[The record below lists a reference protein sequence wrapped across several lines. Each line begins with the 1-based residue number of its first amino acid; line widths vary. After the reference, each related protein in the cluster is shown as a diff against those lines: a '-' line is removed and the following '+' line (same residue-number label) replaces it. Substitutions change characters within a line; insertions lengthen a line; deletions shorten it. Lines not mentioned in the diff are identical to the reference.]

1 MRALRWHGPRDLRLV
16 ELVESGLK
24 RGEVRVGVACCG
36 ICGSDLHEYVN
47 GPHAI
52 PVEHVHA
59 ISGHKAPLT
68 LGHEFSGTVV
78 ESADPA
84 WAVGTRVVVEPEYRC
99 GVCEHCR
106 SGHYNRCVS
115 MGFVGLMGDGAM
127 ADNVVVPAYM
137 LHALPDAVSFEQ
149 AATFEPAAVALHA
162 VCRSSLKANDA
173 CAVFG
178 LGPVGL
184 LLLAMLRRCGAGDII
199 AVDVNPHR
207 LALAGAM
214 GATHVVDASREEAVA
229 AVQRITGGRGAARSF
244 EVAGVQASLDSALG
258 GLRKGGEM
266 VLVGLMAKAQLD
278 VFDAVNRELQIT
290 CSVGY
295 RGVHS
300 TLIDWTASGLIDPGA
315 IVTRRVGLEQ
325 AVAQGFDALLSDPRQ
340 IKVLVTPQ
348 GDATGPRDP
357 DRTRA

>member
-16 ELVESGLK
+16 ELVETGLR

-36 ICGSDLHEYVN
+36 ICGSDLHEYVS

-52 PVEHVHA
+52 PVEHVHP
-59 ISGHKAPLT
+59 ISGQKAPLT
-68 LGHEFSGTVV
+68 LGHEFSGAVV

-99 GVCEHCR
+99 GTCEYCR
-106 SGHYNRCVS
+106 TGRYNLCRS

-127 ADNVVVPAYM
+127 ADNVVVPAYT
-137 LHALPDAVSFEQ
+137 LHALPDEVSFEQ

-162 VCRSSLKANDA
+162 VRRSTLQAGDD

-184 LLLAMLRRCGAGDII
+184 LIVAMLRRCGAGSIV
-199 AVDVNPHR
+199 AVDVNPQR

-214 GATHVVDASREEAVA
+214 GATHTVDALKEDAVA
-229 AVQRITGGRGAARSF
+229 AVQRATAGRGAAVSF
-244 EVAGVQASLDSALG
+244 EVAGVQASLDSTLG
-258 GLRKGGEM
+258 CVRKGGEV
-266 VLVGLMAKAQLD
+266 VLVGLMGQAQLD

-295 RGVHS
+295 RGVHP
-300 TLIDWTASGLIDPGA
+300 TLIDWTASGLIDPSA
-315 IVTRRVGLEQ
+315 IVTRSVGLEE
-325 AVAQGFDALLSDPRQ
+325 AVPLGFDALLADASQ

-348 GDATGPRDP
+348 ARARE
-357 DRTRA
+357 RTPA

>member
-16 ELVESGLK
+16 ELVETGLR

-36 ICGSDLHEYVN
+36 ICGSDLHEYVD

-52 PVEHVHA
+52 PVEHVHP
-59 ISGHKAPLT
+59 ISGQQAPLT
-68 LGHEFSGTVV
+68 LGHEFSGTVL

-99 GVCEHCR
+99 GSCEHCR

-127 ADNVVVPAYM
+127 ADTVVVPAYT
-137 LHALPDAVSFEQ
+137 LHTLPDAVSFEQ

-162 VCRSSLKANDA
+162 VRRSALEAGDA
-173 CAVFG
+173 CAVLG

-214 GATHVVDASREEAVA
+214 GATHAVDASREDPVSAI
-229 AVQRITGGRGAARSF
+229 QRITGGRGAARAF
-244 EVAGVQASLDSALG
+244 EVAGVQASLDNALRC
-258 GLRKGGEM
+258 LRKGGET
-266 VLVGLMAKAQLD
+266 VLVGLMGQARVD

-295 RGVHS
+295 RGVHP
-300 TLIDWTASGLIDPGA
+300 TLIDWTARGLVDPGV
-315 IVTRRVGLEQ
+315 IVTRKVALSE
-325 AVAQGFDALLSDPRQ
+325 AVPLGFEALLNDPSQ
-340 IKVLVTPQ
+340 VKVLVVP
-348 GDATGPRDP
+348 DADAS
-357 DRTRA
+357 DRSSA